1 VNYRVA
7 LIAAFAVLALA
18 PAPGVA
24 QSIPLGGFDLSGF
37 YTIVQAAA
45 RNKTDDVRA
54 MLMAGKSP
62 DAADADGQTP
72 LGFAASLGNVEMA
85 QLLLKYN
92 APVDRRDQFGNTPLH
107 WASQRGGLEIM
118 RLLLAAKA
126 TVDIQN
132 QQGITPLMM
141 AASQGQVLAVRL
153 LLQNG
158 ADPQKQDY
166 TGRDAVGWAQGKPN
180 VLQALHTAKA
190 G

>member
-1 VNYRVA
+1 MKCCA
-7 LIAAFAVLALA
+7 AMIAAVCALALA
-18 PAPGVA
+18 PAQGVA

-45 RNKTDDVRA
+45 RNKTDDVKA
-54 MLMAGKSP
+54 MLIAGRSP

-72 LGFAASLGNVEMA
+72 LGYAASLGNAEMA
-85 QLLLKYN
+85 QLLLRYN

-107 WASQRGGLEIM
+107 WAAERGSVDIM
-118 RLLLAAKA
+118 RMLVAAKA
-126 TVDIQN
+126 TIDVQN

-141 AASQGQVLAVRL
+141 AASHNQVPAVRL

-180 VLQALHTAKA
+180 VLQALRTGKA